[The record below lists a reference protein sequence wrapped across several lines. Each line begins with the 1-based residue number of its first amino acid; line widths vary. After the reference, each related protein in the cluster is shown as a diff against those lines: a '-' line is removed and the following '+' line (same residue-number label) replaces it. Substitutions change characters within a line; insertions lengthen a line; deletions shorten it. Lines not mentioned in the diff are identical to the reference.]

1 MIQLL
6 DVIKAKLIIPRY
18 QKLVCILSFN
28 YSIFHINHKYILDTT
43 KDSSKAS
50 TGNSIIEKLTETR
63 EELGDL
69 ESSNI
74 SVPKETEI
82 LSNSSKL
89 SQNIHK
95 FGKL

>member
-1 MIQLL
+1 M
-6 DVIKAKLIIPRY
+6 
-18 QKLVCILSFN
+18 VCILSFN

-63 EELGDL
+63 EELSDL
-69 ESSNI
+69 KSSNI
-74 SVPKETEI
+74 SIPKETKI
-82 LSNSSKL
+82 LSKSSKL

-95 FGKL
+95 FGKH